1 MRYISVTSPDINNG
15 TGFRVTLWVAG
26 CSRHCKG
33 CHNPETWDYNQGTNK
48 ILKKVLEALKP
59 NYIQGL
65 TISGGDPLLQDVK
78 SLKQLYHLLRIV
90 KFKYP
95 KKDIWIY
102 SSEIYE
108 EAIQDKWKRKILDLC
123 DVMVDGP
130 YKSYLRDTSLAFR
143 GSSNQRIIN
152 LCK

>member
-1 MRYISVTSPDINNG
+1 MRYIGVTSPDINNG
-15 TGFRVTLWVAG
+15 TGFRATLWVAG

-48 ILKKVLEALKP
+48 ILKTVLEKLKP
-59 NYIQGL
+59 DYIQGL
-65 TISGGDPLLQDVK
+65 TISGGDPLLQDKK

-95 KKDIWIY
+95 NKDIWIY

-108 EAIQDKWKRKILDLC
+108 EAVKDKWKDKILSLC

-130 YKSYLRDTSLAFR
+130 YKYYLRDTSLAFR
-143 GSSNQRIIN
+143 GSSNQRIIY
-152 LCK
+152 LK

>member
-1 MRYISVTSPDINNG
+1 MRYIKVTSPDINNG
-15 TGFRVTLWVAG
+15 TGFRATLWVAG

-33 CHNPETWDYNQGTNK
+33 CHNPETWNYNQGKTK
-48 ILKKVLEALKP
+48 ILKEVLEALKP

-65 TISGGDPLLQDVK
+65 TISGGDPLLQNKK
-78 SLKQLYHLLRIV
+78 SLIQLYVLLKIV
-90 KFKYP
+90 KLKYP

-108 EAIQDKWKRKILDLC
+108 EAVKDKWKDKILSLC

-130 YKSYLRDTSLAFR
+130 YKYYLRDTSLAFR
-143 GSSNQRIIN
+143 GSSNQRIIY
-152 LCK
+152 LK